1 MAQITSPT
9 LTLTPFVDPIDGLSK
24 VIIEVTYNAV
34 FSNNERGLTTPPFN
48 WKFLET
54 IQVIGIDPPFGTTG
68 QILVE
73 KMLPV
78 QEIPVTAGPGS
89 LTVTR
94 IRTVKALRT
103 LLQED
108 PAPGDADEIRCN
120 IQILPVS
127 ANEFTPLVVLAG

>member
-1 MAQITSPT
+1 MAKITNQT
-9 LTLTPFVDPIDGLSK
+9 LTLTPFVEGGVSK
-24 VIIEVTYNAV
+24 VKIEVTYDAV
-34 FSNNERGLTTPPFN
+34 FSVSERSLTTPPFE

-54 IQVIGIDPPFGTTG
+54 IQVTGVDLPFGTG
-68 QILVE
+68 EILVE

-89 LTVTR
+89 LTVPR

-108 PAPGDADEIRCN
+108 PAPGDDDEIRCH
-120 IQILPVS
+120 IQILPVAAS
-127 ANEFTPLVVLAG
+127 GFTPQQVLAG

>member
-1 MAQITSPT
+1 MAKIINQT
-9 LTLTPFVDPIDGLSK
+9 LTLTPFMEDGLSK
-24 VIIEVTYNAV
+24 VNIQVTYDAV
-34 FSNNERGLTTPPFN
+34 FSPAERGLTTPPFE

-54 IQVIGIDPPFGTTG
+54 IQVIGVDPPFGTTG

-78 QEIPVTAGPGS
+78 QEIPVTPGPGS
-89 LTVTR
+89 LTVPR
-94 IRTVKALRT
+94 IRIVKALRT

-127 ANEFTPLVVLAG
+127 ASEFTPQQVLPG

>member
-1 MAQITSPT
+1 MAQITNQT
-9 LTLTPFVDPIDGLSK
+9 LTLTPFVEGGVAK
-24 VIIEVTYNAV
+24 VNIQVTYDAV
-34 FSNNERGLTTPPFN
+34 FSVSERALTTPPFN

-54 IQVIGIDPPFGTTG
+54 IQVVGVDLPLGTG
-68 QILVE
+68 EILLE
-73 KMLPV
+73 KVLPV

-108 PAPGDADEIRCN
+108 PAPGDADEIRCH

-127 ANEFTPLVVLAG
+127 ASEFTPQQVLAG

>member
-1 MAQITSPT
+1 MAKITNQT
-9 LTLTPFVDPIDGLSK
+9 LTLTPFVEGGVSK
-24 VIIEVTYNAV
+24 VKIEVTYDAV
-34 FSNNERGLTTPPFN
+34 FSVSERSLTTPPFE

-54 IQVIGIDPPFGTTG
+54 IQVIGVDLPFGTG
-68 QILVE
+68 EILVE

-89 LTVTR
+89 LTVPR

-108 PAPGDADEIRCN
+108 PAPGDADEIRCH
-120 IQILPVS
+120 IQILPVAAS
-127 ANEFTPLVVLAG
+127 GFTPQQVLAG

>member
-1 MAQITSPT
+1 MAQITNQT
-9 LTLTPFVDPIDGLSK
+9 LTLTPFVEGGVSK
-24 VIIEVTYNAV
+24 VKIEVTYDAV
-34 FSNNERGLTTPPFN
+34 FSVSERSLTTPPFE

-54 IQVIGIDPPFGTTG
+54 IQVIGVDIAFATG
-68 QILVE
+68 EILVE

-108 PAPGDADEIRCN
+108 PAPGDADEIRCL
-120 IQILPVS
+120 IQILPVAAS
-127 ANEFTPLVVLAG
+127 EFTPQQVLAG

>member
-1 MAQITSPT
+1 MAQITNQT
-9 LTLTPFVDPIDGLSK
+9 LTLTPFVEAGVSK
-24 VIIEVTYNAV
+24 VKIEVTYDAV
-34 FSNNERGLTTPPFN
+34 FSVSERSLTTPPFE
-48 WKFLET
+48 WKFLEN
-54 IQVIGIDPPFGTTG
+54 IQVIGVDLAFATG
-68 QILVE
+68 EILVE

-108 PAPGDADEIRCN
+108 PAPGDADEIRCH
-120 IQILPVS
+120 IQILPVAAS
-127 ANEFTPLVVLAG
+127 GFTPQQVLAG

>member
-1 MAQITSPT
+1 MAKIINQT
-9 LTLTPFVDPIDGLSK
+9 LTLTPFVDTDGLSK
-24 VIIEVTYNAV
+24 VNIQVTYDAV
-34 FSNNERGLTTPPFN
+34 FSLAERSLTTPPFE
-48 WKFLET
+48 WKFMET
-54 IQVIGIDPPFGTTG
+54 IQVIGVDPPFGTTG

-73 KMLPV
+73 KVLPV

-89 LTVTR
+89 LTVPR

-127 ANEFTPLVVLAG
+127 ASEFTPQQVLPG

>member
-1 MAQITSPT
+1 MAKITNQT
-9 LTLTPFVDPIDGLSK
+9 LTLTPFVEGGVSK
-24 VIIEVTYNAV
+24 VKIEVTYDAV
-34 FSNNERGLTTPPFN
+34 FSVSERSLTTPPFE

-54 IQVIGIDPPFGTTG
+54 IQVTGVDLPFGTG
-68 QILVE
+68 EILVE

-89 LTVTR
+89 LTVPR

-108 PAPGDADEIRCN
+108 PAPGDADEIRCH
-120 IQILPVS
+120 IQILPVAAS
-127 ANEFTPLVVLAG
+127 EFTPQQVLAG